1 MKKSRLALIILCIA
15 MLTVCFGAAA
25 CTGDDADVYVRLAGK
40 FVFLDEPTYD
50 LSSGLILQSQTMEL
64 FTDYTLKTTI
74 EYFNTLTSR
83 FENTTMEGMYFYFE
97 GENVITIAYND
108 LGSATY
114 PFDGAK
120 IDLPNCSLYLF
131 EANSNGELQG
141 NFHTI
146 TYNTTSG
153 GSIRGATIQ
162 YVGHGGSTR
171 PVSAI
176 PDSGYEFAGWS
187 DGVSS
192 ADRQETNVTSS
203 KTITAQFE
211 TSYILTYI
219 AGAGGSIVGAGGS
232 ISSEISQQVMP
243 GEISA
248 FPVTAL
254 PDYGYKFTGWSDGLT
269 TAQRRDKNVI
279 SDLTVTANFAK
290 AVNCDHVSLNE
301 GEYCPECGMECYLRS
316 DDDLLM
322 KFDGSSN
329 LYREIYGA
337 TATSVFNDYRYNIV
351 NVKLSDN
358 VTQIADSAFSSYS
371 RISSIIIPNSVTS
384 IGAEAFSRCSGL
396 TSITIPD
403 SVTSIG
409 NSAFYWCRSLTSI
422 TIPDSVTSI
431 GAEAFSGCYDLTS
444 ITIPFVGSGDSSNT
458 HFGYIFGASSYVN
471 NRGYVPSSLTE
482 VIITGGS
489 SIEDYAFADCS
500 GLTSV
505 IIGGS
510 VISIGSNAFY
520 RCDSLTS
527 ITIPDSVTSIGSN
540 AFYGCDSLASITI
553 PDSVTSIGSNA
564 FYGCDSLASI
574 TIPNSVT
581 SIGNYAF
588 SYCSSLASI
597 TILPDGVTSIGDS
610 AFRGCGNL
618 TSITIPDSVTS
629 IGNYAFYGCSSL
641 ASITILPD
649 GVTSIGDYAF
659 ADCSGLTS
667 VTIGGSVTSIGAKAF
682 SSCHGLTSITIPDS
696 VTSIGNY
703 AFSYCNVLTIY
714 CEAESKPGGWSSSWN
729 YSNCPVVWNC
739 NNNESDNDGNIY
751 YIAESGIRYAL
762 NNGTATVIRQ
772 STTLSGEIIIPGE
785 ITYKDVAYSVTTIN
799 GSAFYYCS
807 GLTSIT
813 IPDSVTTING
823 YAFLGCSGLTSI
835 TVPDSVTSI
844 GWFAFEGCSGL
855 TSITIGGSVS
865 IIGDCAFRGCNGL
878 TSIAIPDSVT
888 SIGKDAFKGC
898 SGLESITVEQGNT
911 IYHSAGNCI
920 IETASKTLILGC
932 QNSIIPNDGSVT
944 SIRGSAFYGCSGL
957 TSITIPDSVT
967 SIGAEA
973 FYGCSGLTSITIP
986 DGVTSIGS
994 NAFYGC
1000 SGLTSIAIPDSVTS
1014 IGYYA
1019 FSGCSGLR
1027 SITISDSVTSIG
1039 ESAFSYCGG
1048 LESIT
1053 VEQGNPNYHS
1063 AGNCL
1068 IETASKTLTA
1078 GCKNSVIPDDGS
1090 VISIGDYAFSGCSGL
1105 RSITIPDS
1113 VTSIGYSA
1121 FEDCSGL
1128 TSITLPDSV
1137 TNIGDYAFQ
1146 DCSGLTSITI
1156 PNRVTSI
1163 GYRAFDDCSGL
1174 TSITIPDS
1182 VTSIGGYAFVGCGV
1196 LTIYCES
1203 ESQPA
1208 GWSETW
1214 NWWSR
1219 PVVWGYKG

>member
-15 MLTVCFGAAA
+15 MLTVSLGAAA
-25 CTGDDADVYVRLAGK
+25 CTGDDADDYVRLAGK

-219 AGAGGSIVGAGGS
+219 AGAGGSIVGAGVS

-243 GEISA
+243 GEMSA

-322 KFDGSSN
+322 KFDRSSN

-384 IGAEAFSRCSGL
+384 IGNSAFADCSNL
-396 TSITIPD
+396 TNITIPDSVTSIGNSAFYWCRSLTNITIPD

-431 GAEAFSGCYDLTS
+431 GDETFYNCSALIIYCEVASKPSGWSSSWNGNCPVVWNCNNNEADSNGNIYYISDNGIRYALNNGTATVIRQIATLSGEIIIPEKIIYKNVAYSVTTINASAFSGCSGLTGITIPDSVTSIERLAFYQCSGLTS
-444 ITIPFVGSGDSSNT
+444 ITIPDSVTRIGWRAFEWCNGLESITVERDNPNYHSAGNCIIETASKTLIAGCKNSIIPNDGSVT
-458 HFGYIFGASSYVN
+458 
-471 NRGYVPSSLTE
+471 
-482 VIITGGS
+482 
-489 SIEDYAFADCS
+489 SIGDYAFYNCS
-500 GLTSV
+500 
-505 IIGGS
+505 
-510 VISIGSNAFY
+510 
-520 RCDSLTS
+520 SLTS
-527 ITIPDSVTSIGSN
+527 ITIPDSVTSIGNS
-540 AFYGCDSLASITI
+540 AFYWCRSLTSISI
-553 PDSVTSIGSNA
+553 PDSVTSIG
-564 FYGCDSLASI
+564 
-574 TIPNSVT
+574 
-581 SIGNYAF
+581 
-588 SYCSSLASI
+588 
-597 TILPDGVTSIGDS
+597 DS
-610 AFRGCGNL
+610 AFYDCNSL
-618 TSITIPDSVTS
+618 TSITVEQGNAVYHSAGNCIIETASKTLIAGCKNSIIP
-629 IGNYAFYGCSSL
+629 N
-641 ASITILPD
+641 D
-649 GVTSIGDYAF
+649 GSVTSIGDYAF
-659 ADCSGLTS
+659 EGCR
-667 VTIGGSVTSIGAKAF
+667 
-682 SSCHGLTSITIPDS
+682 GLTSITIPDS

-703 AFSYCNVLTIY
+703 AFS
-714 CEAESKPGGWSSSWN
+714 S
-729 YSNCPVVWNC
+729 
-739 NNNESDNDGNIY
+739 
-751 YIAESGIRYAL
+751 
-762 NNGTATVIRQ
+762 
-772 STTLSGEIIIPGE
+772 
-785 ITYKDVAYSVTTIN
+785 
-799 GSAFYYCS
+799 CS

-813 IPDSVTTING
+813 IPDSVTH
-823 YAFLGCSGLTSI
+823 
-835 TVPDSVTSI
+835 I
-844 GWFAFEGCSGL
+844 GW
-855 TSITIGGSVS
+855 
-865 IIGDCAFRGCNGL
+865 R
-878 TSIAIPDSVT
+878 
-888 SIGKDAFKGC
+888 AFKWC
-898 SGLESITVEQGNT
+898 NGLESITVERDNPN
-911 IYHSAGNCI
+911 YHSAGNCI
-920 IETASKTLILGC
+920 IETASKTLIAGC
-932 QNSIIPNDGSVT
+932 KNSIIPDDGSVT
-944 SIRGSAFYGCSGL
+944 SIGDHAFEGCSGL

-967 SIGAEA
+967 SIG
-973 FYGCSGLTSITIP
+973 SG
-986 DGVTSIGS
+986 
-994 NAFYGC
+994 
-1000 SGLTSIAIPDSVTS
+1000 
-1014 IGYYA
+1014 A
-1019 FSGCSGLR
+1019 FS
-1027 SITISDSVTSIG
+1027 
-1039 ESAFSYCGG
+1039 
-1048 LESIT
+1048 
-1053 VEQGNPNYHS
+1053 
-1063 AGNCL
+1063 
-1068 IETASKTLTA
+1068 
-1078 GCKNSVIPDDGS
+1078 
-1090 VISIGDYAFSGCSGL
+1090 
-1105 RSITIPDS
+1105 
-1113 VTSIGYSA
+1113 
-1121 FEDCSGL
+1121 DCSGL
-1128 TSITLPDSV
+1128 T
-1137 TNIGDYAFQ
+1137 
-1146 DCSGLTSITI
+1146 
-1156 PNRVTSI
+1156 
-1163 GYRAFDDCSGL
+1163 
-1174 TSITIPDS
+1174 
-1182 VTSIGGYAFVGCGV
+1182 
-1196 LTIYCES
+1196 IYCEA

-1208 GWSETW
+1208 GWREHW
-1214 NWWSR
+1214 NSGGCT
-1219 PVVWGYKG
+1219 VVWGYKG

>member
-1 MKKSRLALIILCIA
+1 MKKSRLALVILCIA
-15 MLTVCFGAAA
+15 LLAVCLGAAA

-203 KTITAQFE
+203 KTITAQFK

-322 KFDGSSN
+322 KFDGSSS

-337 TATSVFNDYRYNIV
+337 TATSVFNNYRYIIV

-384 IGAEAFSRCSGL
+384 IGNSAFADCSNLTNITIPDSVTSIESYAFSGCKALTIYCEATSQPSGWSSSWNSSNCPVVWNCNNNEADNDGNIYYIAESGIGYALNNGTARVIRQIATLSGEIIIPEEITYKDVAYSVTTINASAFSGCRGLTSITIPDSVASIEYQAFSDCSGLTSITIPDGVTSIGESAFSGCRGLTSITIPDGVTSIGESAFSGCRGLTSITVEQGNAVYHSAGNCIIETASKTLIAGCKNSIIPDDGSVTSIGDDAFKGCSGL

-409 NSAFYWCRSLTSI
+409 
-422 TIPDSVTSI
+422 
-431 GAEAFSGCYDLTS
+431 
-444 ITIPFVGSGDSSNT
+444 
-458 HFGYIFGASSYVN
+458 SY
-471 NRGYVPSSLTE
+471 
-482 VIITGGS
+482 
-489 SIEDYAFADCS
+489 
-500 GLTSV
+500 
-505 IIGGS
+505 
-510 VISIGSNAFY
+510 
-520 RCDSLTS
+520 
-527 ITIPDSVTSIGSN
+527 
-540 AFYGCDSLASITI
+540 
-553 PDSVTSIGSNA
+553 
-564 FYGCDSLASI
+564 
-574 TIPNSVT
+574 
-581 SIGNYAF
+581 
-588 SYCSSLASI
+588 
-597 TILPDGVTSIGDS
+597 
-610 AFRGCGNL
+610 AFRGC
-618 TSITIPDSVTS
+618 S
-629 IGNYAFYGCSSL
+629 
-641 ASITILPD
+641 
-649 GVTSIGDYAF
+649 
-659 ADCSGLTS
+659 
-667 VTIGGSVTSIGAKAF
+667 
-682 SSCHGLTSITIPDS
+682 GLTSITIPDS

-703 AFSYCNVLTIY
+703 AFSDC
-714 CEAESKPGGWSSSWN
+714 SS
-729 YSNCPVVWNC
+729 
-739 NNNESDNDGNIY
+739 
-751 YIAESGIRYAL
+751 
-762 NNGTATVIRQ
+762 
-772 STTLSGEIIIPGE
+772 
-785 ITYKDVAYSVTTIN
+785 
-799 GSAFYYCS
+799 
-807 GLTSIT
+807 LTSIT
-813 IPDSVTTING
+813 IP
-823 YAFLGCSGLTSI
+823 
-835 TVPDSVTSI
+835 
-844 GWFAFEGCSGL
+844 
-855 TSITIGGSVS
+855 
-865 IIGDCAFRGCNGL
+865 
-878 TSIAIPDSVT
+878 
-888 SIGKDAFKGC
+888 
-898 SGLESITVEQGNT
+898 
-911 IYHSAGNCI
+911 
-920 IETASKTLILGC
+920 
-932 QNSIIPNDGSVT
+932 
-944 SIRGSAFYGCSGL
+944 
-957 TSITIPDSVT
+957 
-967 SIGAEA
+967 
-973 FYGCSGLTSITIP
+973 
-986 DGVTSIGS
+986 
-994 NAFYGC
+994 
-1000 SGLTSIAIPDSVTS
+1000 
-1014 IGYYA
+1014 
-1019 FSGCSGLR
+1019 
-1027 SITISDSVTSIG
+1027 DSVTSIG

-1053 VEQGNPNYHS
+1053 VEQGNSNYHS

-1068 IETASKTLTA
+1068 IETASKTLIA
-1078 GCKNSVIPDDGS
+1078 GCKNSVIPNDG
-1090 VISIGDYAFSGCSGL
+1090 
-1105 RSITIPDS
+1105 S
-1113 VTSIGYSA
+1113 VTSIGDDA
-1121 FEDCSGL
+1121 FKG
-1128 TSITLPDSV
+1128 
-1137 TNIGDYAFQ
+1137 
-1146 DCSGLTSITI
+1146 
-1156 PNRVTSI
+1156 
-1163 GYRAFDDCSGL
+1163 CSGL

-1182 VTSIGGYAFVGCGV
+1182 VTSIGSYAFSGCRGLTSITIPDSV
-1196 LTIYCES
+1196 TSIGSYAFSVCRGLTSITIPDSVTSIGDHAFEGCSGLTIYCEA

-1208 GWSETW
+1208 GWRENW
-1214 NWWSR
+1214 NSGGCT
-1219 PVVWGYKG
+1219 VVWGYKG

>member
-1 MKKSRLALIILCIA
+1 MKKSRLALVILCIA
-15 MLTVCFGAAA
+15 LLAVCLGAAA
-25 CTGDDADVYVRLAGK
+25 CTGDDADDYVRLAGK

-243 GEISA
+243 GEMSA

-301 GEYCPECGMECYLRS
+301 GEYCPECGMECYLRY

-322 KFDGSSN
+322 KFDRSSN

-384 IGAEAFSRCSGL
+384 IGNSAFANCSNL
-396 TSITIPD
+396 TNITIPD

-431 GAEAFSGCYDLTS
+431 G
-444 ITIPFVGSGDSSNT
+444 
-458 HFGYIFGASSYVN
+458 
-471 NRGYVPSSLTE
+471 
-482 VIITGGS
+482 
-489 SIEDYAFADCS
+489 
-500 GLTSV
+500 
-505 IIGGS
+505 
-510 VISIGSNAFY
+510 SNAFY
-520 RCDSLTS
+520 GCDSLTS
-527 ITIPDSVTSIGSN
+527 ITIPDSVTSIGDETFYNCSALIIYCEVASKPSGWSSSWNSSN
-540 AFYGCDSLASITI
+540 CPVVWNCNNNEAASDGNIYYIDESGIRYALNNGAAMVIGQSAALNGEIIIPEKIIYKDVAYSVTTINASAFSGCSGLTGITI
-553 PDSVTSIGSNA
+553 PDSVTSIERLA
-564 FYGCDSLASI
+564 FYQCSGLTSI
-574 TIPNSVT
+574 TIPDSVTRIGWRAFEWCNGLESITVERDNPNYHSAGNCIIETASKTLIAGCKNSIIPNDGSVT
-581 SIGNYAF
+581 SIGDYAF
-588 SYCSSLASI
+588 YNCSS
-597 TILPDGVTSIGDS
+597 
-610 AFRGCGNL
+610 L

-629 IGNYAFYGCSSL
+629 IGNSAFYWCGSL
-641 ASITILPD
+641 TSISIPDSVTSIGDSAFYDCNSLTSITVEQGNAVYHSAGNCIIETASKTLIAGCKNSIIPND
-649 GVTSIGDYAF
+649 GSVTSIGDYAF
-659 ADCSGLTS
+659 EGCR
-667 VTIGGSVTSIGAKAF
+667 
-682 SSCHGLTSITIPDS
+682 GLTSITIPDS

-703 AFSYCNVLTIY
+703 AFS
-714 CEAESKPGGWSSSWN
+714 S
-729 YSNCPVVWNC
+729 
-739 NNNESDNDGNIY
+739 
-751 YIAESGIRYAL
+751 
-762 NNGTATVIRQ
+762 
-772 STTLSGEIIIPGE
+772 
-785 ITYKDVAYSVTTIN
+785 
-799 GSAFYYCS
+799 CS

-813 IPDSVTTING
+813 IPDSVTH
-823 YAFLGCSGLTSI
+823 
-835 TVPDSVTSI
+835 I
-844 GWFAFEGCSGL
+844 GW
-855 TSITIGGSVS
+855 
-865 IIGDCAFRGCNGL
+865 R
-878 TSIAIPDSVT
+878 
-888 SIGKDAFKGC
+888 AFKWC
-898 SGLESITVEQGNT
+898 NGLESITVERDNPN
-911 IYHSAGNCI
+911 YHSAGNCI
-920 IETASKTLILGC
+920 IETASKTLIAGC
-932 QNSIIPNDGSVT
+932 KNSIIPDDGSVT
-944 SIRGSAFYGCSGL
+944 SIGDHAFEGCSGL

-967 SIGAEA
+967 SIG
-973 FYGCSGLTSITIP
+973 SG
-986 DGVTSIGS
+986 
-994 NAFYGC
+994 
-1000 SGLTSIAIPDSVTS
+1000 
-1014 IGYYA
+1014 A
-1019 FSGCSGLR
+1019 FS
-1027 SITISDSVTSIG
+1027 
-1039 ESAFSYCGG
+1039 
-1048 LESIT
+1048 
-1053 VEQGNPNYHS
+1053 
-1063 AGNCL
+1063 
-1068 IETASKTLTA
+1068 
-1078 GCKNSVIPDDGS
+1078 
-1090 VISIGDYAFSGCSGL
+1090 
-1105 RSITIPDS
+1105 
-1113 VTSIGYSA
+1113 
-1121 FEDCSGL
+1121 
-1128 TSITLPDSV
+1128 
-1137 TNIGDYAFQ
+1137 
-1146 DCSGLTSITI
+1146 
-1156 PNRVTSI
+1156 
-1163 GYRAFDDCSGL
+1163 DCSGL

-1182 VTSIGGYAFVGCGV
+1182 VTSIGVGVFVGCSG

-1214 NWWSR
+1214 KWWSCT
-1219 PVVWGYKG
+1219 VVWGYKG

>member
-15 MLTVCFGAAA
+15 MLTVSLGAAA
-25 CTGDDADVYVRLAGK
+25 CTGDDADDYVRLAGK

-384 IGAEAFSRCSGL
+384 IGNSAFANCSNL
-396 TSITIPD
+396 TNITIPD
-403 SVTSIG
+403 SITSIG

-431 GAEAFSGCYDLTS
+431 GNSAFYWCRSLTRITIPDSVTSIGNSAFADCSNLTNITIPDSVTSIESYAFNGCKALTIYCEATSQPSGWSSSWNSSNCPVVWNCNNNEADNDGNIYYIDESGIRYALNNGAAMVIGQSAALNGEIIIPEKIIYKNVAYSVTTINASAFSGCSGLTGITIPDSVTSIERLAFYQCSGLTS
-444 ITIPFVGSGDSSNT
+444 ITIPDSVTRIGRRAFEWCNGLESITVERNNPNYHSAGNCLIETASKTLIAGCKNSIIPNDGSVT
-458 HFGYIFGASSYVN
+458 
-471 NRGYVPSSLTE
+471 
-482 VIITGGS
+482 
-489 SIEDYAFADCS
+489 SIGDYAFYNCS
-500 GLTSV
+500 
-505 IIGGS
+505 
-510 VISIGSNAFY
+510 
-520 RCDSLTS
+520 SLTS
-527 ITIPDSVTSIGSN
+527 ITIPDSVTSIGNS
-540 AFYGCDSLASITI
+540 AFYWCGSLTSISI
-553 PDSVTSIGSNA
+553 PDSVTSIG
-564 FYGCDSLASI
+564 
-574 TIPNSVT
+574 
-581 SIGNYAF
+581 
-588 SYCSSLASI
+588 
-597 TILPDGVTSIGDS
+597 DS
-610 AFRGCGNL
+610 AFYDCNSL
-618 TSITIPDSVTS
+618 TSITVEQGNAVYHSAGNCIIETASKTLIAGCKNSIIP
-629 IGNYAFYGCSSL
+629 N
-641 ASITILPD
+641 D
-649 GVTSIGDYAF
+649 GSVTSIGDYAF
-659 ADCSGLTS
+659 EGCR
-667 VTIGGSVTSIGAKAF
+667 
-682 SSCHGLTSITIPDS
+682 GLTSITIPDS

-703 AFSYCNVLTIY
+703 AFS
-714 CEAESKPGGWSSSWN
+714 S
-729 YSNCPVVWNC
+729 
-739 NNNESDNDGNIY
+739 
-751 YIAESGIRYAL
+751 
-762 NNGTATVIRQ
+762 
-772 STTLSGEIIIPGE
+772 
-785 ITYKDVAYSVTTIN
+785 
-799 GSAFYYCS
+799 CS

-813 IPDSVTTING
+813 IPDSVTH
-823 YAFLGCSGLTSI
+823 
-835 TVPDSVTSI
+835 I
-844 GWFAFEGCSGL
+844 GW
-855 TSITIGGSVS
+855 
-865 IIGDCAFRGCNGL
+865 R
-878 TSIAIPDSVT
+878 
-888 SIGKDAFKGC
+888 AFKWC
-898 SGLESITVEQGNT
+898 NGLESITVERDNPN
-911 IYHSAGNCI
+911 YHSAGNCI
-920 IETASKTLILGC
+920 IETASKTLIAGC
-932 QNSIIPNDGSVT
+932 KNSIIPDDGSVT
-944 SIRGSAFYGCSGL
+944 SIGDHAFEGCSGL

-967 SIGAEA
+967 SIG
-973 FYGCSGLTSITIP
+973 SG
-986 DGVTSIGS
+986 
-994 NAFYGC
+994 
-1000 SGLTSIAIPDSVTS
+1000 
-1014 IGYYA
+1014 A
-1019 FSGCSGLR
+1019 FS
-1027 SITISDSVTSIG
+1027 
-1039 ESAFSYCGG
+1039 
-1048 LESIT
+1048 
-1053 VEQGNPNYHS
+1053 
-1063 AGNCL
+1063 
-1068 IETASKTLTA
+1068 
-1078 GCKNSVIPDDGS
+1078 
-1090 VISIGDYAFSGCSGL
+1090 
-1105 RSITIPDS
+1105 
-1113 VTSIGYSA
+1113 
-1121 FEDCSGL
+1121 
-1128 TSITLPDSV
+1128 
-1137 TNIGDYAFQ
+1137 
-1146 DCSGLTSITI
+1146 
-1156 PNRVTSI
+1156 
-1163 GYRAFDDCSGL
+1163 DCSGL

-1182 VTSIGGYAFVGCGV
+1182 VTSIGVGVFVGCSG

-1214 NWWSR
+1214 KWWSCT
-1219 PVVWGYKG
+1219 VVWGYKG

>member
-15 MLTVCFGAAA
+15 MLTVSLGAAA
-25 CTGDDADVYVRLAGK
+25 CTGDDADDYVRLAGK

-114 PFDGAK
+114 LFDGAK

-219 AGAGGSIVGAGGS
+219 AGAGGSIVGAGSS

-243 GEISA
+243 GEMSA

-290 AVNCDHVSLNE
+290 AVNCDHVSLNK

-322 KFDGSSN
+322 KFDESSN

-384 IGAEAFSRCSGL
+384 IGAEAFSQCSGL

-409 NSAFYWCRSLTSI
+409 YGAFRYCSGLTSI

-431 GAEAFSGCYDLTS
+431 ERL
-444 ITIPFVGSGDSSNT
+444 
-458 HFGYIFGASSYVN
+458 
-471 NRGYVPSSLTE
+471 
-482 VIITGGS
+482 
-489 SIEDYAFADCS
+489 
-500 GLTSV
+500 
-505 IIGGS
+505 
-510 VISIGSNAFY
+510 AFY
-520 RCDSLTS
+520 Q
-527 ITIPDSVTSIGSN
+527 
-540 AFYGCDSLASITI
+540 
-553 PDSVTSIGSNA
+553 
-564 FYGCDSLASI
+564 
-574 TIPNSVT
+574 
-581 SIGNYAF
+581 
-588 SYCSSLASI
+588 CS
-597 TILPDGVTSIGDS
+597 
-610 AFRGCGNL
+610 
-618 TSITIPDSVTS
+618 
-629 IGNYAFYGCSSL
+629 
-641 ASITILPD
+641 
-649 GVTSIGDYAF
+649 
-659 ADCSGLTS
+659 
-667 VTIGGSVTSIGAKAF
+667 
-682 SSCHGLTSITIPDS
+682 GLTSITIPDS
-696 VTSIGNY
+696 VTSIGDETFYNCS
-703 AFSYCNVLTIY
+703 ALIIY
-714 CEAESKPGGWSSSWN
+714 CEVASKPSGWSSSWN
-729 YSNCPVVWNC
+729 SSNCPVVWNC
-739 NNNESDNDGNIY
+739 NNNEADNDGNIY

-762 NNGTATVIRQ
+762 QNNTATIIEQ
-772 STTLSGEIIIPGE
+772 SRTISGKIILPNH
-785 ITYKDVAYSVTTIN
+785 ITYKEILYPVTSIGDEAFSTCYGLTSITIPDSVTSI
-799 GSAFYYCS
+799 GYRAFSGCS

-813 IPDSVTTING
+813 IPDSVTSIKTCAFYKCSNLTIVTIGNR
-823 YAFLGCSGLTSI
+823 
-835 TVPDSVTSI
+835 VTSI
-844 GWFAFEGCSGL
+844 WNYAFS
-855 TSITIGGSVS
+855 
-865 IIGDCAFRGCNGL
+865 DCNGL
-878 TSIAIPDSVT
+878 TSIIVEQGNSVYHSAGNCIIKTASKTLVAGCKNSIIPDDGSVTNIGYGAFYDCNDLTNITIPDSVT
-888 SIGKDAFKGC
+888 SIG
-898 SGLESITVEQGNT
+898 E
-911 IYHSAGNCI
+911 
-920 IETASKTLILGC
+920 
-932 QNSIIPNDGSVT
+932 
-944 SIRGSAFYGCSGL
+944 SAFWGCSGL

-967 SIGAEA
+967 SIGDHA
-973 FYGCSGLTSITIP
+973 FVGCSGLT
-986 DGVTSIGS
+986 
-994 NAFYGC
+994 
-1000 SGLTSIAIPDSVTS
+1000 
-1014 IGYYA
+1014 
-1019 FSGCSGLR
+1019 
-1027 SITISDSVTSIG
+1027 
-1039 ESAFSYCGG
+1039 
-1048 LESIT
+1048 
-1053 VEQGNPNYHS
+1053 
-1063 AGNCL
+1063 
-1068 IETASKTLTA
+1068 
-1078 GCKNSVIPDDGS
+1078 
-1090 VISIGDYAFSGCSGL
+1090 
-1105 RSITIPDS
+1105 
-1113 VTSIGYSA
+1113 
-1121 FEDCSGL
+1121 
-1128 TSITLPDSV
+1128 
-1137 TNIGDYAFQ
+1137 
-1146 DCSGLTSITI
+1146 
-1156 PNRVTSI
+1156 
-1163 GYRAFDDCSGL
+1163 
-1174 TSITIPDS
+1174 
-1182 VTSIGGYAFVGCGV
+1182 
-1196 LTIYCES
+1196 IYCEA

-1208 GWSETW
+1208 GWRENW
-1214 NWWSR
+1214 NSGGCT
-1219 PVVWGYKG
+1219 VVWGYKG

>member
-15 MLTVCFGAAA
+15 MLTVSLGAAA
-25 CTGDDADVYVRLAGK
+25 CTGDDADDYVRLAGK

-243 GEISA
+243 GEMSA

-290 AVNCDHVSLNE
+290 AVNCDHVSLNK

-322 KFDGSSN
+322 KFDESSN

-384 IGAEAFSRCSGL
+384 IGAEAFSQCSGL

-409 NSAFYWCRSLTSI
+409 YGAFRYCSGLTSI

-431 GAEAFSGCYDLTS
+431 ERL
-444 ITIPFVGSGDSSNT
+444 
-458 HFGYIFGASSYVN
+458 
-471 NRGYVPSSLTE
+471 
-482 VIITGGS
+482 
-489 SIEDYAFADCS
+489 
-500 GLTSV
+500 
-505 IIGGS
+505 
-510 VISIGSNAFY
+510 AFY
-520 RCDSLTS
+520 Q
-527 ITIPDSVTSIGSN
+527 
-540 AFYGCDSLASITI
+540 
-553 PDSVTSIGSNA
+553 
-564 FYGCDSLASI
+564 
-574 TIPNSVT
+574 
-581 SIGNYAF
+581 
-588 SYCSSLASI
+588 CS
-597 TILPDGVTSIGDS
+597 
-610 AFRGCGNL
+610 
-618 TSITIPDSVTS
+618 
-629 IGNYAFYGCSSL
+629 
-641 ASITILPD
+641 
-649 GVTSIGDYAF
+649 
-659 ADCSGLTS
+659 
-667 VTIGGSVTSIGAKAF
+667 
-682 SSCHGLTSITIPDS
+682 GLTSITIPDS
-696 VTSIGNY
+696 VTSIGDETFYNCS
-703 AFSYCNVLTIY
+703 ALIIY
-714 CEAESKPGGWSSSWN
+714 CEVASKPSGWSSSWN
-729 YSNCPVVWNC
+729 SSNCPVVWNC
-739 NNNESDNDGNIY
+739 NNNEADNDGNIY

-762 NNGTATVIRQ
+762 QNNTATIIEQ
-772 STTLSGEIIIPGE
+772 SRTISGKIILPNH
-785 ITYKDVAYSVTTIN
+785 ITYKEILYPVTSI
-799 GSAFYYCS
+799 GDEAFSTCY

-813 IPDSVTTING
+813 IPDSVT
-823 YAFLGCSGLTSI
+823 
-835 TVPDSVTSI
+835 SI
-844 GWFAFEGCSGL
+844 GYRAFS
-855 TSITIGGSVS
+855 
-865 IIGDCAFRGCNGL
+865 
-878 TSIAIPDSVT
+878 
-888 SIGKDAFKGC
+888 
-898 SGLESITVEQGNT
+898 
-911 IYHSAGNCI
+911 
-920 IETASKTLILGC
+920 
-932 QNSIIPNDGSVT
+932 
-944 SIRGSAFYGCSGL
+944 GCSGL

-967 SIGAEA
+967 SIKTCA
-973 FYGCSGLTSITIP
+973 FYKCSNLTIVTI
-986 DGVTSIGS
+986 G
-994 NAFYGC
+994 
-1000 SGLTSIAIPDSVTS
+1000 
-1014 IGYYA
+1014 
-1019 FSGCSGLR
+1019 
-1027 SITISDSVTSIG
+1027 
-1039 ESAFSYCGG
+1039 
-1048 LESIT
+1048 
-1053 VEQGNPNYHS
+1053 
-1063 AGNCL
+1063 
-1068 IETASKTLTA
+1068 
-1078 GCKNSVIPDDGS
+1078 
-1090 VISIGDYAFSGCSGL
+1090 
-1105 RSITIPDS
+1105 
-1113 VTSIGYSA
+1113 
-1121 FEDCSGL
+1121 
-1128 TSITLPDSV
+1128 
-1137 TNIGDYAFQ
+1137 
-1146 DCSGLTSITI
+1146 
-1156 PNRVTSI
+1156 NRVTSI
-1163 GYRAFDDCSGL
+1163 WN
-1174 TSITIPDS
+1174 
-1182 VTSIGGYAFVGCGV
+1182 YAFV
-1196 LTIYCES
+1196 
-1203 ESQPA
+1203 
-1208 GWSETW
+1208 
-1214 NWWSR
+1214 
-1219 PVVWGYKG
+1219 

>member
-1 MKKSRLALIILCIA
+1 MKKSRLALVILCIA
-15 MLTVCFGAAA
+15 LLAVCLGAAA
-25 CTGDDADVYVRLAGK
+25 CTEDDGDTYVRLAGK

-120 IDLPNCSLYLF
+120 IDLPNWSLYLF

-192 ADRQETNVTSS
+192 ADRQETNITSS

-243 GEISA
+243 GEMSA

-322 KFDGSSN
+322 KFDRSSN

-384 IGAEAFSRCSGL
+384 IGNSAFANCSNL
-396 TSITIPD
+396 TNITIPD
-403 SVTSIG
+403 SITSIG
-409 NSAFYWCRSLTSI
+409 NNAFYWCRSLTSI

-431 GAEAFSGCYDLTS
+431 GNSAFANCSNLTNITIPDSITSIGNNAFYWCRSLTS
-444 ITIPFVGSGDSSNT
+444 ITIPDSVTSIESYAFSGCKALTIYCEATSQPSGWSSSWNSSNCPVVWNCNNNEADNDGNIYYIAESGI
-458 HFGYIFGASSYVN
+458 GYALNNGTATVIGQSTVLSGEIIIPEEITYKDVAYSVTTINASAFSGC
-471 NRGYVPSSLTE
+471 RGLTS
-482 VIITGGS
+482 ITIPDS
-489 SIEDYAFADCS
+489 VASIEYKAFSECS
-500 GLTSV
+500 GLTSITISDGV
-505 IIGGS
+505 T
-510 VISIGSNAFY
+510 SIGNSAFSY
-520 RCDSLTS
+520 CSSLTS
-527 ITIPDSVTSIGSN
+527 ITIPDSVTSIGGDAFSGCSGLTSITVEQGN
-540 AFYGCDSLASITI
+540 AVYHSAGNCIIETASKTLIAGCKNSIIPNDSSVTSIGNYAFEGCSGLASITI
-553 PDSVTSIGSNA
+553 PDSVTSIGGS
-564 FYGCDSLASI
+564 
-574 TIPNSVT
+574 
-581 SIGNYAF
+581 AF
-588 SYCSSLASI
+588 S
-597 TILPDGVTSIGDS
+597 
-610 AFRGCGNL
+610 
-618 TSITIPDSVTS
+618 
-629 IGNYAFYGCSSL
+629 GCS
-641 ASITILPD
+641 
-649 GVTSIGDYAF
+649 
-659 ADCSGLTS
+659 
-667 VTIGGSVTSIGAKAF
+667 
-682 SSCHGLTSITIPDS
+682 GLTSITIPDS

-703 AFSYCNVLTIY
+703 AFRN
-714 CEAESKPGGWSSSWN
+714 
-729 YSNCPVVWNC
+729 
-739 NNNESDNDGNIY
+739 
-751 YIAESGIRYAL
+751 
-762 NNGTATVIRQ
+762 
-772 STTLSGEIIIPGE
+772 
-785 ITYKDVAYSVTTIN
+785 
-799 GSAFYYCS
+799 
-807 GLTSIT
+807 
-813 IPDSVTTING
+813 
-823 YAFLGCSGLTSI
+823 
-835 TVPDSVTSI
+835 
-844 GWFAFEGCSGL
+844 
-855 TSITIGGSVS
+855 
-865 IIGDCAFRGCNGL
+865 
-878 TSIAIPDSVT
+878 
-888 SIGKDAFKGC
+888 C

-932 QNSIIPNDGSVT
+932 QNSIIPNDGSITSIRWRAFEGCSGLTSITIPDSITSIGESAFEDCSGLTSITIPDSVT
-944 SIRGSAFYGCSGL
+944 SIGDRAFSGCSGL

-967 SIGAEA
+967 SIG
-973 FYGCSGLTSITIP
+973 
-986 DGVTSIGS
+986 
-994 NAFYGC
+994 N
-1000 SGLTSIAIPDSVTS
+1000 
-1014 IGYYA
+1014 YA
-1019 FSGCSGLR
+1019 FWNCS
-1027 SITISDSVTSIG
+1027 
-1039 ESAFSYCGG
+1039 G

-1053 VEQGNPNYHS
+1053 VEQGNTIYHS
-1063 AGNCL
+1063 AGNCI

-1090 VISIGDYAFSGCSGL
+1090 VISIGDYAFHG
-1105 RSITIPDS
+1105 
-1113 VTSIGYSA
+1113 
-1121 FEDCSGL
+1121 
-1128 TSITLPDSV
+1128 
-1137 TNIGDYAFQ
+1137 
-1146 DCSGLTSITI
+1146 
-1156 PNRVTSI
+1156 
-1163 GYRAFDDCSGL
+1163 CSGL

-1182 VTSIGGYAFVGCGV
+1182 VTSIGRYAFRGCRGLTSITIPDSV
-1196 LTIYCES
+1196 TSIGDYAFEGCSGLTIYCAS

-1208 GWSETW
+1208 DWSEIW
-1214 NWWSR
+1214 NLSGCT
-1219 PVVWGYKG
+1219 VVWGYKG